1 MNGTPKHETQA
12 HCTPRAERE
21 ERHGVVII
29 GSGVGRSIAAFR
41 LAEAG
46 VENVVLERGRRWPV
60 TPAGDTFPAFPSP
73 DRRLVWLDDDSTPFA
88 EFKPPVKMML
98 DTTKITDG
106 KHKLKIIAKSTD
118 GVEGIKIVPFE
129 VRNGPAIDLVGLKEN
144 DVVDD
149 KVTLTINAYGSE
161 RKDFFVV
168 TGSETPKGIPSWV
181 WAILITFFGWALFYA
196 IMYWNP
202 ENYTSFF

>member
-1 MNGTPKHETQA
+1 MEDK
-12 HCTPRAERE
+12 R
-21 ERHGVVII
+21 II
-29 GSGVGRSIAAFR
+29 KVF
-41 LAEAG
+41 
-46 VENVVLERGRRWPV
+46 
-60 TPAGDTFPAFPSP
+60 
-73 DRRLVWLDDDSTPFA
+73 LDDDSTPFA